1 LWFEQCRIYAG
12 VPSSKYGI
20 RFLELLERDENA
32 FDHLY
37 CVSFRL
43 LDAQWLVKRASYM
56 EFNVS
61 FWRVQ
66 YIDRSLFVLRQWHSY
81 LFGFVVPGGLEINK
95 NSAGARTGSR

>member
-1 LWFEQCRIYAG
+1 M
-12 VPSSKYGI
+12 
-20 RFLELLERDENA
+20 LERDENA

-37 CVSFRL
+37 CVAFRL

-66 YIDRSLFVLRQWHSY
+66 YIDCSLFVFRQWHSY
-81 LFGFVVPGGLEINK
+81 LLVLLYQEVLKSTRTQLERELVLDDVLEVK
-95 NSAGARTGSR
+95 DLPSYTMLDE